1 MEFSNL
7 EIPVIE
13 NGKELK
19 FPFAGGLNSS
29 QYGTLDL
36 NLDDIPD
43 LVIFDRSADKILT
56 FISTGTSYEYSPE
69 FEYLFPPNIQN
80 WMVLADYDCDG
91 KKDIFTYTN
100 LGIRVFKNVSI
111 SQLTWELVKDP
122 LFTQGSSS
130 EVNLA
135 VNSTDIPAIADLD
148 GDDDLD
154 ILVFNFAFGNMI
166 QFHQNLSIEKN
177 GNCNSLEYKRVSQ
190 KYGDLE
196 ECSCDQF
203 ALNNEACNDGGRTLH
218 AGGKSI
224 LAFDRDN
231 DGDLELVIGQE
242 ECTNVTFLE
251 NKGSN
256 TSPIF
261 NSFTQPFPAINS
273 EINLLSF
280 PVPFY
285 EDMNFDGLKDILFAP
300 NLRSNHDGFVDN
312 SNSSLLYKNDDNGSF
327 TFDRSNFLQ
336 EDMIDVGEFSYPVFA
351 DVDGDSDDDLLIGN
365 RGKWDNAKYS
375 SSLSLYIKNPDGF
388 VLATDD
394 YFSLSQLNFTHI
406 NPSFI
411 DLNNDGLQDLFF
423 SAINKNDDAE
433 LFYILNSS
441 TNSNFKFE
449 INQLVSIVSPIREFE
464 DAEMYDI
471 NQDGI
476 LDLLL
481 ARPNGILEYHQ
492 NNGTNLSPNYELV
505 DGAYLNLG
513 FSSSNGNLN
522 INIAD
527 IDTDELSDLVT
538 TDRSGIAKIY
548 YDFSSESSEPVSKII
563 KNGLAIDQLETV
575 LGRITSPAV
584 GQVNGRIVLAFG
596 NIQGGL
602 SLLGSDNEE
611 GNLSDELKLT
621 VFPNPSKVN
630 KFVKFNSPNEEV
642 QFEIFG
648 ISGNRLV
655 GPLNLS
661 ANVTLTLNLSQYNNG
676 LYFARIMKNGSV
688 KSVKF
693 ILGNDRINL

>member
-154 ILVFNFAFGNMI
+154 ILVFNFAFGNVI

-261 NSFTQPFPAINS
+261 NSFTQSFPAINS

>member
-1 MEFSNL
+1 
-7 EIPVIE
+7 
-13 NGKELK
+13 
-19 FPFAGGLNSS
+19 
-29 QYGTLDL
+29 
-36 NLDDIPD
+36 
-43 LVIFDRSADKILT
+43 
-56 FISTGTSYEYSPE
+56 
-69 FEYLFPPNIQN
+69 
-80 WMVLADYDCDG
+80 
-91 KKDIFTYTN
+91 
-100 LGIRVFKNVSI
+100 
-111 SQLTWELVKDP
+111 
-122 LFTQGSSS
+122 
-130 EVNLA
+130 LA

-154 ILVFNFAFGNMI
+154 ILVFNFAFGNVI

-261 NSFTQPFPAINS
+261 NSFTQSFPAINS

>member
-154 ILVFNFAFGNMI
+154 ILVFNFAFGNVI

-261 NSFTQPFPAINS
+261 NSFTQSFPAINS

-621 VFPNPSKVN
+621 VFPNPSKVD